1 MNFHSCS
8 TVRFQWVALGI
19 LALAAG
25 PLWSEDVFVTSFFGP
40 SSADVTPCPP
50 SCVTGTVSDSGS
62 TSVSSPIPPPLSPGS
77 GRKARYGYGPGCS
90 WSVTPTDTG
99 PLIPAGGGGPF
110 FFTTLQQV
118 PGLYGIYVTQNNL
131 KSGSTNL
138 IVNMT
143 ATGGILSDVS
153 GKQQASIPLTVF
165 QAGQPVHAWIR
176 VGYISNFV
184 SNPTISFTYASGT
197 LSPSARWYMDAV
209 RFQGL
214 CCCPY
219 IPELTVVGPLVAGQ
233 SSVLVTNVAAGATN
247 VIVYADACPIGATNH
262 AAGFAAGLLTVPTTA
277 LQAGAMISAVQVKV
291 GCRSAMLVF
300 GPTVEPFLITT
311 PYAGLSALWGR
322 SATLSVTVTGAGP
335 VSYQWFK
342 GGAALGSAT
351 GSAYSLPA
359 VGLADAGYY
368 SVVVSNELKLTTNSG
383 PLVVRSADLGI
394 GLEPGMFA
402 GINITGAA
410 GYRYQVQFAPDLGAS
425 NPWVAL
431 TNLILEQTVQIWV
444 DTSCSAVTHPQRF
457 YRILPAP

>member
-1 MNFHSCS
+1 
-8 TVRFQWVALGI
+8 
-19 LALAAG
+19 
-25 PLWSEDVFVTSFFGP
+25 
-40 SSADVTPCPP
+40 
-50 SCVTGTVSDSGS
+50 
-62 TSVSSPIPPPLSPGS
+62 
-77 GRKARYGYGPGCS
+77 
-90 WSVTPTDTG
+90 
-99 PLIPAGGGGPF
+99 
-110 FFTTLQQV
+110 V